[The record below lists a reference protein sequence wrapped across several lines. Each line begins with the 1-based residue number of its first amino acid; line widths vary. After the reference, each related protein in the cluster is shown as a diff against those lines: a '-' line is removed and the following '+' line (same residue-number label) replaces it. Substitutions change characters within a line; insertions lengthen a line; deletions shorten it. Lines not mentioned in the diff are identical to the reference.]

1 MSKLKNAPNMKKQPQ
16 DVYSVLLVAGSQ
28 AWDFAEVATLRNSSE
43 IAIDKFLPA
52 DNAPPIIL
60 TSETLEN
67 VARYRIAPPKVQQV
81 TLWTANNGQPLDG
94 TTLTAICSNLAT
106 HTTAKTVQL
115 VDETGQLLEDLSGYI
130 DRLRTDDST
139 QETAQQILKKAEQ
152 NAPLEPLP
160 LSDRPTQRELLSHFL
175 AWQKEPLKQD
185 LLFKRTHRYNGKFW
199 QALEDEELDRLVLKF
214 FEELD
219 LDFTDNRISSLARL
233 VTKKIDELPP
243 QAADLIGFQNVVLN
257 KQTGEVFPFAPEL
270 NLRGIENFE
279 LNQNSTDTPHFDDWL
294 HFVTDDGNDSDK
306 RAVIM
311 ASLYMTLKNRNEWQK
326 FIEITG
332 IGGSGKSIMVQMMTM
347 LNGSHNVATIDIN
360 GLDEPKLISGLIGK
374 TLAYSPDQG
383 DYKGMADGL
392 KRLTGNETLKAHIFY
407 KNPFDVVLNACFAM
421 STNYP
426 LLFTDRNGGVSRR
439 RIIIELN
446 RKIPVERKDPYFRE
460 KLQGELYGI
469 IQKVLAEFPDENTAR
484 MVLEEHIDTDTGLSI
499 KQQGN
504 HLIDFASYFKVSN
517 DTKGLR
523 WGSNRTQE
531 ERPNEPKT
539 IYKGYILYC
548 ECVGIKPL
556 NLRTFKTAFKDALKD
571 CGEKTEVQE
580 IKSSYYFTNI
590 HYKDKENALKEWIG

>member
-1 MSKLKNAPNMKKQPQ
+1 M
-16 DVYSVLLVAGSQ
+16 
-28 AWDFAEVATLRNSSE
+28 
-43 IAIDKFLPA
+43 
-52 DNAPPIIL
+52 
-60 TSETLEN
+60 
-67 VARYRIAPPKVQQV
+67 
-81 TLWTANNGQPLDG
+81 
-94 TTLTAICSNLAT
+94 
-106 HTTAKTVQL
+106 
-115 VDETGQLLEDLSGYI
+115 
-130 DRLRTDDST
+130 
-139 QETAQQILKKAEQ
+139 
-152 NAPLEPLP
+152 
-160 LSDRPTQRELLSHFL
+160 
-175 AWQKEPLKQD
+175 
-185 LLFKRTHRYNGKFW
+185 
-199 QALEDEELDRLVLKF
+199 LKF

-243 QAADLIGFQNVVLN
+243 QRADIIGFQNVALN

-332 IGGSGKSIMVQMMTM
+332 VGGSGKSIMVQMMTM

-374 TLAYSPDQG
+374 TLAYSPVQG
-383 DYKGMADGL
+383 DYKGVADGL

-523 WGSNRTQE
+523 WGSNRTLE

-548 ECVGIKPL
+548 ECMGIKPL